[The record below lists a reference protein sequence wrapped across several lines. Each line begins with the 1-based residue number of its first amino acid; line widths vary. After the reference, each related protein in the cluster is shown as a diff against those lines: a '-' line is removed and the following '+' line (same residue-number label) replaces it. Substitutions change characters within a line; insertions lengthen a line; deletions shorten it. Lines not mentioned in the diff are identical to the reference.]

1 MLSIPLVQ
9 LSAQQQVPSAVPQDS
24 PCASQPRSL
33 SELAASFDKGRAPS
47 AKELA
52 GVWVEI
58 GSFDYGMQV
67 ADDEEIPP
75 HFRSLNCTG
84 IMRGKTFEFAT
95 TGTDYAYVMELHLV
109 GSSGVWRERM
119 EPNHKSSS
127 VGFSLCS
134 DGECSGRNGYRCRLT
149 QRGTLACINRGGGNE
164 FRKMKVADSQIFGV
178 FRP

>member
-1 MLSIPLVQ
+1 MRTVLLVVMLSIPLVQ

-75 HFRSLNCTG
+75 HFRSLKEK
-84 IMRGKTFEFAT
+84 RSSLQRLAQT
-95 TGTDYAYVMELHLV
+95 TPM
-109 GSSGVWRERM
+109 
-119 EPNHKSSS
+119 
-127 VGFSLCS
+127 
-134 DGECSGRNGYRCRLT
+134 
-149 QRGTLACINRGGGNE
+149 
-164 FRKMKVADSQIFGV
+164 
-178 FRP
+178 